1 METVRLIKYL
11 RGNRNYTFEIGHYL
25 IPKQILTLNNNWT
38 DLEDNR
44 VRNLN
49 QGSTWSPNFRNFL
62 DTKYKS
68 IEYIREFPLII
79 RNRDKWNYLCDKY
92 NVQNNLRPR
101 NYFLPDYFMFRYG
114 FAVEIDSKLHNEGY
128 DKARDEYIREE
139 FGINIIRFYEYGR
152 DSYQKFLNDFQFLV
166 MFCQNSNRMPTVV
179 DYTDIIINNYTTINK
194 RAVRII
200 DKLVYSTNNLMF
212 INTLII
218 KPENIGNKDFKYLQ
232 RKSKVLLEIK
242 NYFKVAYGV
251 DVIMMTSNPYT

>member
-1 METVRLIKYL
+1 MRKKKLLKYL
-11 RGNRNYTFEIGHYL
+11 IGNRDYTFKIKNYL
-25 IPKQILTLNNNWT
+25 IPKQFVTVKNNPI
-38 DLEDNR
+38 DLEQYREN
-44 VRNLN
+44 NLV
-49 QGSTWSPNFRNFL
+49 QGSTWSPKFREFL
-62 DTKYKS
+62 DNKHKS
-68 IEYIREFPLII
+68 IGYIRKFPLII

-114 FAVEIDSKLHNEGY
+114 FAVEIDSKLHNEDY

-200 DKLVYSTNNLMF
+200 DKLVYSTN
-212 INTLII
+212 ITLC
-218 KPENIGNKDFKYLQ
+218 L
-232 RKSKVLLEIK
+232 
-242 NYFKVAYGV
+242 
-251 DVIMMTSNPYT
+251 

>member
-44 VRNLN
+44 GRNLN
-49 QGSTWSPNFRNFL
+49 QGSTWSPNFKNFL

-68 IEYIREFPLII
+68 IEYIRE
-79 RNRDKWNYLCDKY
+79 
-92 NVQNNLRPR
+92 
-101 NYFLPDYFMFRYG
+101 
-114 FAVEIDSKLHNEGY
+114 
-128 DKARDEYIREE
+128 E
-139 FGINIIRFYEYGR
+139 FGIDIIRFYEYGR

-166 MFCQNSNRMPTVV
+166 MFCKNSNRMPTVV
-179 DYTDIIINNYTTINK
+179 DYTDIIINNYTTTNK

-218 KPENIGNKDFKYLQ
+218 KSENIGNKDFKYLQ

-251 DVIMMTSNPYT
+251 DVIMTTSNPYT